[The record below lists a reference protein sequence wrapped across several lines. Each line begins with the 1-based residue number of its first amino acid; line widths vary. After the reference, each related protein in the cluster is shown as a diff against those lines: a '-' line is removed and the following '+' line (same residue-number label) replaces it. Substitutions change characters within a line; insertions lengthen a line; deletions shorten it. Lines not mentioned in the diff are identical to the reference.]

1 MIELTKREGQAL
13 IKKIPQFV
21 FHTVHKRHYYMTD
34 CEKANAYLARY
45 RKEEENGRSNSV
57 TVH

>member
-13 IKKIPQFV
+13 IKKIPQYV
-21 FHTVHKRHYYMTD
+21 FHTTHNRHYYMTD
-34 CEKANAYLARY
+34 CERAKAQLARL
-45 RKEEENGRSNSV
+45 RKEEENGRSNPV